1 MQVLFRVYKRFLQD
15 SGVKGFMFVNNVK
28 VLTTFLTTTQ
38 TKSQVLFYTVHG
50 LDFRFHCRVGVE
62 LQSQGNLGVSEDFGQ
77 GAQVHSRLNGP
88 GCEGVPLWYIKDKPG
103 KP

>member
-1 MQVLFRVYKRFLQD
+1 MQVLFRVDKRFLQD
-15 SGVKGFMFVNNVK
+15 AGVKGFMFVNDVK

-50 LDFRFHCRVGVE
+50 LDFCFHGGVGVE
-62 LQSQGNLGVSEDFGQ
+62 LQSQGNLGMTEDFGQ
-77 GAQVHSRLNGP
+77 GAQVHPRLYCP
-88 GCEGVPLWYIKDKPG
+88 GRKGMPLWYIKDKPG